1 VPRRRPCPRQA
12 ARRVPRDRSRRQSPL
27 LRPPRR
33 LRTQRSRCRNR
44 YRGFVRPLRY
54 APARADVGRLV
65 HDMVSRARRTRGPCG
80 CTPESGA
87 GKPPR
92 DSTAGRMARRLHAI
106 SPTPPPLPI
115 LLRGSNPNVLRPRR
129 IPGPVQIRDAT
140 APDRPA
146 IVRIARASFDRVY
159 AYFAVR
165 GLRHAW
171 PFLVAEGESSIVGF
185 LEGILFRGT
194 PSIGYVYFVA
204 VDPQAR
210 GMGSGRALV
219 QESLRLFRSRGAD
232 RAFAAVPRANR
243 PPMQLFE

>member
-1 VPRRRPCPRQA
+1 MRIREATVA
-12 ARRVPRDRSRRQSPL
+12 DR
-27 LRPPRR
+27 
-33 LRTQRSRCRNR
+33 
-44 YRGFVRPLRY
+44 
-54 APARADVGRLV
+54 A
-65 HDMVSRARRTRGPCG
+65 
-80 CTPESGA
+80 
-87 GKPPR
+87 
-92 DSTAGRMARRLHAI
+92 
-106 SPTPPPLPI
+106 
-115 LLRGSNPNVLRPRR
+115 
-129 IPGPVQIRDAT
+129 
-140 APDRPA
+140 A

-232 RAFAAVPRANR
+232 RVFAAVPRDNDPSMR
-243 PPMQLFE
+243 LFESLGFERVARRVLWRWYRWRGLSVQMRMLLAPHEVLLARTFTDLPPASPQEVSRAS

>member
-92 DSTAGRMARRLHAI
+92 DSTAGRMARRLHAL
-106 SPTPPPLPI
+106 SPTPPPRSILCRGYNPKGNGPHDSDI
-115 LLRGSNPNVLRPRR
+115 STAPRVDLERLDGLSTRVAGEGPRGVRPSTVPVEGALERRELLRPHRPEHLGAPLNPPGDGTGHRGAEARIVVEQARR
-129 IPGPVQIRDAT
+129 AYSVITKYAFAGRSA
-140 APDRPA
+140 
-146 IVRIARASFDRVY
+146 ARALD
-159 AYFAVR
+159 
-165 GLRHAW
+165 L
-171 PFLVAEGESSIVGF
+171 
-185 LEGILFRGT
+185 
-194 PSIGYVYFVA
+194 
-204 VDPQAR
+204 
-210 GMGSGRALV
+210 
-219 QESLRLFRSRGAD
+219 
-232 RAFAAVPRANR
+232 AVPVDY
-243 PPMQLFE
+243 PS